1 MNTVGCHARDA
12 LNVLGSSFARKIDPV
27 VDDDYDDYDL
37 AMNLISTT
45 DALDVKRCVCSALR
59 EIDPVD
65 DENDVAMNSALLTD
79 GI

>member
-45 DALDVKRCVCSALR
+45 DALDVKGVF
-59 EIDPVD
+59 
-65 DENDVAMNSALLTD
+65 ALLCEK
-79 GI
+79 